1 MRAFW
6 VHGSAPLEQKL
17 QANGLGRGKK
27 ELVCML
33 LLTIQINRLPVL
45 QAILKSI
52 SDLVDYFIVKRL
64 DLWIASY
71 NTHAMSLALQEKNL
85 SFTLNVC
92 SPSSKVFS
100 RLRRKLRYR

>member
-17 QANGLGRGKK
+17 QASGLGRGKK
-27 ELVCML
+27 GLVCML

-52 SDLVDYFIVKRL
+52 SDLVDCFIVKRL

-71 NTHAMSLALQEKNL
+71 NTHAMSLALEEKI
-85 SFTLNVC
+85 F
-92 SPSSKVFS
+92 PS
-100 RLRRKLRYR
+100 R